1 ISINI
6 NNAHYIAVFLAEK
19 RHCAL
24 RLRLLDRH
32 FRDMD
37 FEVFIYL
44 FVHNVLDCFYFCFG
58 QTFEV
63 GKVKAQSLLFHKGTG
78 LVDVTAKRILERLMK
93 QMCCCMVL
101 DDEIPVLTTD
111 SERIC
116 LTRID
121 CSAEQ
126 FCNMYIL
133 AVRGF
138 VDRCDFK
145 PGTPALDGPL
155 VCDLSAAHSVERRP
169 VEQ

>member
-1 ISINI
+1 GIRYRN
-6 NNAHYIAVFLAEK
+6 VTGVQT
-19 RHCAL
+19 CAL
-24 RLRLLDRH
+24 P
-32 FRDMD
+32 
-37 FEVFIYL
+37 IY
-44 FVHNVLDCFYFCFG
+44 
-58 QTFEV
+58 
-63 GKVKAQSLLFHKGTG
+63 
-78 LVDVTAKRILERLMK
+78 
-93 QMCCCMVL
+93 
-101 DDEIPVLTTD
+101 EIPVLTTD

-169 VEQ
+169 DRKSVVSGASGERR